1 VCHREHGYVLAVPN
15 SSPLVAKLFE
25 GTDWAGTPGSGGP
38 WKDALRQAPPEI
50 VVHDKNINRIRI
62 AGMHERCCSLVVL
75 KHSTE
80 RRSDEMLSALRGVC

>member
-50 VVHDKNINRIRI
+50 VVHDKT
-62 AGMHERCCSLVVL
+62 
-75 KHSTE
+75 STA
-80 RRSDEMLSALRGVC
+80 SASPACMSGAA